1 MPAKIVQAGWR
12 IDAELKRWID
22 IEAAKRQ
29 MRPARVIEEMIRI
42 MQEHT
47 KNGHHACAS
56 LEEARQKECEIC
68 LSRLP

>member
-1 MPAKIVQAGWR
+1 MAIKIVQAGWR
-12 IDAELKRWID
+12 IDADLKRWVD

-47 KNGHHACAS
+47 KDGRNG
-56 LEEARQKECEIC
+56 K
-68 LSRLP
+68 